1 MVNSVRLL
9 IPVVTLWLTLIAAPA
24 PAAVGD
30 TTARDPVLPPTNGKK
45 KSGPPEPSPATHGQ
59 LLYENHCQGC
69 HASQLHVRENR
80 RARTI
85 DELRGWVARWAAV
98 QKLNW
103 GDEEIGA
110 VTNYLNQR
118 YYRLAPPARKN

>member
-1 MVNSVRLL
+1 MRHF
-9 IPVVTLWLTLIAAPA
+9 IPVVTLLLTFIANPA
-24 PAAVGD
+24 LAAVGD
-30 TTARDPVLPPTNGKK
+30 ADARDPVLPPANGKK
-45 KSGPPEPSPATHGQ
+45 NPDKPQPVTASRGQ

-69 HASQLHVRENR
+69 HASQLHIRENR

-85 DELRGWVARWAAV
+85 DELRGWVTRWTTV

-110 VTNYLNQR
+110 VTDYLNR
-118 YYRLAPPARKN
+118 RFYRLAPPSQKN

>member
-1 MVNSVRLL
+1 MRLF
-9 IPVVTLWLTLIAAPA
+9 APIVA
-24 PAAVGD
+24 LLLALMTNPALSAVGD
-30 TTARDPVLPPTNGKK
+30 TTPRDPVLPPANGKK
-45 KSGPPEPSPATHGQ
+45 RPDQPQPPMASRGQ

-69 HASQLHVRENR
+69 HTSQLHIREQR

-85 DELRGWVARWAAV
+85 DELRGWVTRWAIV
-98 QKLNW
+98 QKLVW

-110 VTNYLNQR
+110 VTDYLNRR

>member
-1 MVNSVRLL
+1 MRLL
-9 IPVVTLWLTLIAAPA
+9 IPVVAMWLSFGAAPA

-30 TTARDPVLPPTNGKK
+30 ATVREPVLPPANGKK
-45 KSGPPEPSPATHGQ
+45 KSGPTDSSPASRGQ

-69 HASQLHVRENR
+69 HTSQLHIREQR
-80 RARTI
+80 RARSI
-85 DELRGWVARWAAV
+85 DELRGWVTRWAVV

-103 GDEEIGA
+103 GDEEIGE